1 MHHKN
6 YEAALNECEGKAVLL
21 CVSKYH
27 SVEEAMKL
35 YDAGVR
41 DFGENHAQE
50 LLKKSGAM
58 PKDIRWHFI
67 GHLQK
72 DKVKKV
78 VPIASLIESLDSLEL
93 AAKIEAVAGR
103 CGKVMPCLIE
113 VHLAEEDTE
122 KTGVSEAELLPL
134 AEACLALP
142 HLQIRGIM
150 VMGPHTEDESKIRA
164 VFEKGHRLF
173 SMLKARYGEAISV
186 YSAGMSGDYRIA
198 LTCGST
204 EVRLGSCLFEK

>member
-27 SVEEAMKL
+27 SVDEAKEL

-50 LLKKSGAM
+50 LLKKSAAM

-78 VPIASLIESLDSLEL
+78 VPVASLIESLDSLEL
-93 AAKIEAVAGR
+93 AEKIETVAGR

-113 VHLAEEDTE
+113 VHLAEEDT
-122 KTGVSEAELLPL
+122 
-134 AEACLALP
+134 
-142 HLQIRGIM
+142 
-150 VMGPHTEDESKIRA
+150 
-164 VFEKGHRLF
+164 
-173 SMLKARYGEAISV
+173 
-186 YSAGMSGDYRIA
+186 
-198 LTCGST
+198 
-204 EVRLGSCLFEK
+204 